1 MAYQSKTV
9 LIVASHP
16 DDETLGMGGT
26 IKKHVA
32 KDEAV
37 TVVTMTDGV
46 SARGIENND
55 SAMRARA
62 IKSAS
67 KILGFTWKIAPQ
79 FKDNAMDTYPLLEII
94 KHIEH
99 IKLKINPDIVY
110 THSAADLN
118 IDHQLTAKAVLTAF
132 RPQPN
137 EKCTEIRCFEV
148 PSATD
153 YGHESITGSFH
164 PNLFVDIQK
173 EWPDKERALMVYEN
187 ELRSY
192 PHSRSLEAV
201 KNLAKL
207 RGNQIGLHMAEAFQV
222 LRKIER

>member
-26 IKKHVA
+26 IKKHVTN
-32 KDEAV
+32 DEAV

-46 SARGIENND
+46 SARGVQNNEV
-55 SAMRARA
+55 AMRTRA
-62 IKSAS
+62 TESAS
-67 KILGFTWKIAPQ
+67 EILGFAWESLPR

-110 THSAADLN
+110 THCAADLN
-118 IDHQLTAKAVLTAF
+118 IDHQITARAVLTAF
-132 RPQPN
+132 RPHPN

-153 YGHESITGSFH
+153 YGHESITGSFS

-173 EWPDKERALMVYEN
+173 EWPDKERALMAYKN

-192 PHSRSLEAV
+192 PHSRSFEAV
-201 KNLAKL
+201 KNLAKV

-222 LRKIER
+222 LRKIEM